1 MKTLREV
8 PIGDTVKVVKLH
20 GEGAVKRRIMD
31 MGITRGVE
39 IYVRKVA
46 PLGDPVEVNVRGYE
60 LSLRKAEAVSKN
72 LSGETIVIGSDT
84 VVYLDN
90 EILGKPKDGADAYAM
105 LEKLSGRTHIVY
117 TGITVIFKSDSGE
130 KAVSAVDATEVTFK
144 KLAPGNIS
152 AYIASEEPF
161 GKAGAYAVQ
170 GIGSIF
176 IERINGDFFTVV
188 GMSPKV
194 LCGILES
201 QGIDIMNLRK

>member
-1 MKTLREV
+1 MEKIILASGSPRRKDILNMLGIPFDVIVSDADESVSEGTAPGEM
-8 PIGDTVKVVKLH
+8 VK
-20 GEGAVKRRIMD
+20 
-31 MGITRGVE
+31 
-39 IYVRKVA
+39 
-46 PLGDPVEVNVRGYE
+46 E

-90 EILGKPKDGADAYAM
+90 EILGKPKDAGDAYEM

-176 IERINGDFFTVV
+176 IERINGDFFTV
-188 GMSPKV
+188 
-194 LCGILES
+194 
-201 QGIDIMNLRK
+201 

>member
-1 MKTLREV
+1 MEKIILASGSPRRKDILNMLGIPFDVIVSDADESV
-8 PIGDTVKVVKLH
+8 PEGTAPGEMVK
-20 GEGAVKRRIMD
+20 
-31 MGITRGVE
+31 
-39 IYVRKVA
+39 
-46 PLGDPVEVNVRGYE
+46 E

-72 LSGETIVIGSDT
+72 LSGEAIVIGSDT

-144 KLAPGNIS
+144 KLAPENIS

-194 LCGILES
+194 LSGILES
-201 QGIDIMNLRK
+201 QDIDIMNLRK

>member
-1 MKTLREV
+1 MEKIILASGSPRRKDILNMLGIPFDVIVSDADESVSEGTAPGEM
-8 PIGDTVKVVKLH
+8 VK
-20 GEGAVKRRIMD
+20 
-31 MGITRGVE
+31 
-39 IYVRKVA
+39 
-46 PLGDPVEVNVRGYE
+46 E

-90 EILGKPKDGADAYAM
+90 EILGKPKDAGDAYEM